1 LIEVC
6 IISIFVERN
15 AMKIKIAIVE
25 DEKTYSNMLKKII
38 DYQDD
43 LECVAQFFNGKAAIE
58 NLQNCSPE
66 VVLMD
71 VQLQDMLGTEVVKKM
86 KPLLPD
92 SKFIMCTTYE
102 DEEVIFE
109 ALKNGASGYLLKDES
124 LQKIIQSIKDSL
136 QGSSPMSNSIAQ
148 KVFQFFQK
156 IGIENKELE
165 SLSDRELEILK
176 LLSKGFLYKE
186 IADQKCISIDT
197 VKKHVG
203 SIYRKLHVANK
214 IEAVNIFKN
223 NS

>member
-1 LIEVC
+1 
-6 IISIFVERN
+6 
-15 AMKIKIAIVE
+15 MKTKIAIVE

-43 LECVAQFFNGKAAIE
+43 LMCVAQFFNGKTAIE
-58 NLQNCSPE
+58 NLQNYAPE

-156 IGIENKELE
+156 KNISEKILETLSEKE
-165 SLSDRELEILK
+165 SEILK
-176 LLSKGFLYKE
+176 LLSNGFLYKE
-186 IADQKCISIDT
+186 IADQKCISIET
-197 VKKHVG
+197 VKKHIG
-203 SIYRKLHVANK
+203 HTYRKLHVANK
-214 IEAVNIFKN
+214 IEAVNMLKN
-223 NS
+223 N

>member
-1 LIEVC
+1 
-6 IISIFVERN
+6 
-15 AMKIKIAIVE
+15 MKTKIAIVE

-43 LECVAQFFNGKAAIE
+43 LMCVAQFFNGKTAIE
-58 NLQNCSPE
+58 NLQNYAPE

-124 LQKIIQSIKDSL
+124 LQKIIQSIKDSTE
-136 QGSSPMSNSIAQ
+136 GSSPMSNCIAQ
-148 KVFQFFQK
+148 KVLRFFQIK
-156 IGIENKELE
+156 SKVEEDIETLTESELN
-165 SLSDRELEILK
+165 ILK
-176 LLSKGFLYKE
+176 LLSEGFLYKE

-197 VKKHVG
+197 VKKHIG
-203 SIYRKLHVANK
+203 RIYRKLHVANK
-214 IEAVNIFKN
+214 IEAVNKFKN
-223 NS
+223 N

>member
-1 LIEVC
+1 
-6 IISIFVERN
+6 
-15 AMKIKIAIVE
+15 MKIKIAIVE

-43 LECVAQFFNGKAAIE
+43 LECVAQFFNGKTAIE
-58 NLQNCSPE
+58 NLQNSSPE

-71 VQLQDMLGTEVVKKM
+71 VQLQDMLGTEVVKKL
-86 KPLLPD
+86 KPLLPNT
-92 SKFIMCTTYE
+92 KFIMCTTYE

-136 QGSSPMSNSIAQ
+136 HGSSPMSNSIAQ
-148 KVFQFFQK
+148 KVFKFFQK

-197 VKKHVG
+197 VKKHIG
-203 SIYRKLHVANK
+203 HIYRKLHVANK
-214 IEAVNIFKN
+214 IEAVNKFKN

>member
-1 LIEVC
+1 
-6 IISIFVERN
+6 
-15 AMKIKIAIVE
+15 
-25 DEKTYSNMLKKII
+25 
-38 DYQDD
+38 
-43 LECVAQFFNGKAAIE
+43 
-58 NLQNCSPE
+58 
-66 VVLMD
+66 
-71 VQLQDMLGTEVVKKM
+71 MLGTEVVKKM

>member
-1 LIEVC
+1 
-6 IISIFVERN
+6 
-15 AMKIKIAIVE
+15 MKTKIAIVE

-43 LECVAQFFNGKAAIE
+43 LMCVAQFFNGKTAIE
-58 NLQNCSPE
+58 NLQNYAPE

-156 IGIENKELE
+156 KNISEKILETLSEKE
-165 SLSDRELEILK
+165 SEILK
-176 LLSKGFLYKE
+176 LLSNGFLYKE
-186 IADQKCISIDT
+186 IADQKCISI
-197 VKKHVG
+197 
-203 SIYRKLHVANK
+203 
-214 IEAVNIFKN
+214 
-223 NS
+223 